1 MKPTKAFSIASGV
14 ALATGSLAYLVGL
27 YNATMML
34 NEKGYYFA
42 VLLLGLF
49 GVVSLQKS
57 VRDKLA
63 GIMVTKPYM
72 VACVAA
78 TVAGIALLVIGLV
91 NADLLLSEKGFFGM
105 AYTLSLFAAIA
116 VQKNVRD
123 SAEVTD

>member
-57 VRDKLA
+57 IRDKLA

-72 VACVAA
+72 VACRRCYRGWNC
-78 TVAGIALLVIGLV
+78 TAGDWPNQRRLTA
-91 NADLLLSEKGFFGM
+91 
-105 AYTLSLFAAIA
+105 
-116 VQKNVRD
+116 
-123 SAEVTD
+123 